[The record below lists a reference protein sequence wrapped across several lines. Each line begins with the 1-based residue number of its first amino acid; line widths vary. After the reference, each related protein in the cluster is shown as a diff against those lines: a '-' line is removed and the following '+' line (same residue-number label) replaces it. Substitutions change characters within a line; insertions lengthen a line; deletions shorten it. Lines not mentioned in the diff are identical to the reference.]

1 MLRALASFTAHLLWP
16 ARCAACDVFVAP
28 AAGFCAACAATLAPI
43 ERSCPG
49 CAAPEASTCACRR
62 SPFPFTVA
70 RAALLY
76 GGAVVPAVVRLKH
89 KERADVARALG
100 RCLAPVLSSQ
110 GPVDAVLP
118 VPLHPRRLRS
128 RGYNQA
134 QALARAAARE
144 TGWPVWVDTLRRVRD
159 TPILGSAAPERRRA
173 LVAGAFA
180 VSRPARVRGLTLLLV
195 DDVMTTGA
203 TLSACA
209 HTLLGAGA
217 KEVRVAVLSR
227 AL

>member
-1 MLRALASFTAHLLWP
+1 MLRALAAFTAHLLWP

-28 AAGFCAACAATLAPI
+28 AGGFCAACAATLAPV
-43 ERSCPG
+43 ERACPG
-49 CAAPEASTCACRR
+49 CAAPEMSPCPCRR
-62 SPFPFTVA
+62 SPFPFSSA

-100 RCLAPVLSSQ
+100 RCLAPVLASQ

-118 VPLHPRRLRS
+118 VPLHPRRLCA

-144 TGWPVWVDTLRRVRD
+144 TRWPMWVDTLRRVRD
-159 TPILGSAAPERRRA
+159 TPILGSAAPEQRRA
-173 LVAGAFA
+173 IVAGAFA
-180 VSRPARVRGLTLLLV
+180 VSGSVRGLTLLLV

-227 AL
+227 AP